1 MRRRQSPQWARYS
14 DAELLRL
21 RFRDLH
27 LGLPRRAALQRAIR
41 RLRDELAARDIL
53 LEPHFW
59 FADEWFSPDGI
70 PGIAIPFYLAHPRLE
85 RLERRMS
92 RSVEGGNANGLLQI
106 LRHEAGHAVDTA
118 FRLRRR
124 KLWRQQFGSPTEK
137 YPAQYAVDPSSRAY
151 VSHLD
156 GWYAQ
161 AHPAEDFAET
171 FAVWLSPRS
180 AWRRR
185 YAGTPAL
192 TKLEAIDSLM
202 REIRGRRPAIRS
214 ADRIEPVATNELTLR
229 EHYRRGLLR
238 RMSCD
243 FSMIDAAL
251 RTGFA
256 PLRRHSR
263 RPTRYLRADTCL
275 RQTRDRLVRHA
286 MAQTA
291 IEEYGARQ
299 LLQLAIERCRERRLW
314 MRGAARLRQ
323 RNAEAMIRR
332 LARAG
337 LRGERVR
344 FTL

>member
-1 MRRRQSPQWARYS
+1 MRRRKAPAWARHS
-14 DAELLRL
+14 DAQLLRM

-27 LGLPRRAALQRAIR
+27 LGLPRRAVLRRAIR
-41 RLRDELAARDIL
+41 KLRGELASRGIL

-59 FADEWFSPDGI
+59 FSDEWFSPDGV

-92 RSVEGGNANGLLQI
+92 RSAEGGNATGLMRI
-106 LRHEAGHAVDTA
+106 LRHEAGHVVDTA

-124 KLWRQQFGSPTEK
+124 KLWRERFGPPTAK
-137 YPAQYAVDPSSRAY
+137 YPEQYAADPSSRAY
-151 VSHLD
+151 VHHLD

-171 FAVWLSPRS
+171 FAIWLSPRS

-185 YAGTPAL
+185 YAGLPAL
-192 TKLEAIDSLM
+192 AKLEAMDALM
-202 REIRGRRPAIRS
+202 HDVRGRRPVVRS
-214 ADRIEPVATNELTLR
+214 AHRIEPVAANELALR

-238 RMSCD
+238 RMTCD
-243 FSMIDAAL
+243 FSMIDRAL
-251 RTGFA
+251 GSKFA
-256 PLRRHSR
+256 PLRRTSS
-263 RPTRYLRADTCL
+263 RPTQLKRAETCL
-275 RQTRDRLVRHA
+275 RDLRDDLLRHA
-286 MAQTA
+286 MVRTS
-291 IEEYGARQ
+291 IDEYGARQ

-314 MRGAARLRQ
+314 LRGSVSERKSI
-323 RNAEAMIRR
+323 AEAMIRR

-337 LRGERVR
+337 LRGERIR